1 MLSICVSRYYWL
13 SGFTV
18 DIPTGIAVH
27 HYIRG
32 FGVMMCSFF
41 ILRKKVLIMAT
52 NQANG
57 TESPRINTIDWT
69 AEYFYAESLRQM
81 NTQRLSVGL
90 PVISTTQG
98 RKLHG
103 EYMKKFHDMIAPGT
117 NTYMAMY
124 GPNAPTEPQARR
136 NRISGQMMA
145 AMAYSFSSTMS
156 ELNGGRSYYQLL
168 KKDREANA
176 QNEMSSETEA
186 MVLGYEESKKRA
198 YSIVTHFTGTTG
210 WQLDMAEAYAT
221 EQAELVSNG
230 ARLPIS
236 PYDDRFSM
244 KKSML
249 DNGGRILWAN
259 MNDMVSGAGT
269 VMDVENA
276 NLFEELESPEGF
288 PNGDFA
294 YRCKLNHPDDV
305 TGLSRLRPY
314 MSDSDYKSVQARVA
328 ESDVKMSASALDKSV
343 AILQWLTDNG
353 YSYTISN
360 DTNPGQLKARVGNSK
375 LDIRIMD
382 TPQNE
387 DFIGR
392 CYEEGYESYY
402 LKSRDTGF
410 SPNTQD
416 VVKMISYVLGNTVER
431 ESYNSG
437 ELSNVKERSARG
449 AMYVNKQR
457 GVRREGDHVGRNAG
471 EVAEVFAQ
479 MMRNPKGGA
488 PIVKTVHQDGLMP
501 FDSEKGTYPS
511 SQVMMDVHLG
521 QDMGSYTKRGYGVV
535 SIRSSHHASHE
546 YFDTNEQA
554 SNFLSDAITTA
565 RENYFEKL
573 DIDRLMDE
581 AVAHAGEPDYVPE
594 LSYDPE
600 ISPIQ
605 LQYWEVLS
613 GKRELYKAG
622 MTADEVHQDIEM
634 EEEMSAAETA
644 LLDSIFG
651 DSANGQY
658 EGTVE
663 EQVRQHI
670 ADTLDIE
677 FGQLEP
683 SAEDGLRFNP
693 WNVAK
698 FMTSSYGQFRNN
710 DNVVEAMK
718 QMEIPAEE
726 LRGNEFQ
733 VNQIKDKLVRFNPE
747 TARQMGSED
756 ASPFMKTLAK
766 TIQETVSTSHCIVNP
781 EDIQIDDNGIVHYV
795 AQRTILNN
803 KGQDVTFE
811 PVEGYIGQIFEPDAD
826 GVVETQFNGSPN
838 QLFSPGYLAYVLPQ
852 ADGESKTLPERVR
865 LKGYLQV
872 LQENI
877 RRQLRHDLLDPHAD
891 VGTTTSVN
899 NSYRG
904 LYETRYKVHG
914 EMEPGET
921 LKDAYIRECQMT
933 GLPED
938 AIHARFATFRGM
950 VRLPSSFKDDSS
962 LNAAFA
968 RSREGQAGVVDIMND
983 NARDAWQLSGGENI
997 SVLSE
1002 DWDGYTDKTATGSA
1016 KNQGVVRYLVEGAY
1030 VDENGAMHP
1039 SRNADGTINK
1049 EARTALMAL
1058 PYMQYVDY
1066 TPFDRQQMVFSN
1078 LSGASAIDNH
1088 TGVAMMT
1095 MGGYT
1100 FDDGAVISA
1109 AWAEKN
1115 GPLGED
1121 GIRRPIGVGDK
1132 ILDCAGNKSIV
1143 GKVIDPDMDA
1153 EEFDKLD
1160 DMTKEMV
1167 TFFHD
1172 NPEVSVVMAPY
1183 SPMGRFN
1190 ATTAKFAINDNFEIN
1205 LPDGSVTYG
1214 GYMPMIVT
1222 DKTVDEKTKEYGD
1235 DAVKAG
1241 GGRSASGQFN
1251 WILSAVGAYSLMD
1264 ECYGNNESSLANYRE
1279 YLITMGMDIDE
1290 TATLK
1295 MGYHPQGDEKRHYF
1309 MLPEAGEL
1317 ESLTRKSAAEMF
1329 KGAVDNRGGF
1339 LEIPVQI
1346 TLPSGEKLKPVDA
1359 EKSAYGNA
1367 GVETFAL
1374 PIMSSYLRSG
1384 QEFQDGTSMSHDY
1397 TNHYAQI
1404 YAASVEYLNA
1414 KSRVF
1419 EYNPDLKDK
1428 NGKPV
1433 TEAAQLKDFEK
1444 QRDTVLRR
1452 SEARINSEYKEITSD
1467 VEARI
1472 FTGKHNYVRD
1482 HLMSARLPHSATAV
1496 WTAEPN
1502 CAIDEVR
1509 MPSSMAKTLGKKE
1522 GESVL
1527 LWRDPCLHTSNL
1539 AGMRVVID
1547 DSLTGVA
1554 VNPLMAA
1561 RMDGD
1566 FDGDSVGIY
1575 GVSSRAGLKDLNDRL
1590 AIHNTLLDVTHRDAE
1605 TGNYALFINTKMDVQ
1620 SLYARDEEERAKA
1633 AAEGHP
1639 MEGKSLR
1646 ERFAEMEHRA
1656 NDIYQG
1662 RGEFAGL
1669 TDEEK
1674 DLANRTLCNEL
1685 SDWSHEL
1692 FESHVIGAQTLSMES
1707 PAAYLKDLQKI
1718 ADTKAKGKAAN
1729 IKDVAKYYGMTYD
1742 TKEDG
1747 SIDYDS
1753 VKVYDNTLATRQ
1765 DMKNTEY
1772 AVAVKANGTPLGG
1785 QVSLNLAEVCR
1796 NLCLKDGL
1804 DLTYNAT
1811 QAVLQA
1817 KHDPVM
1823 AKQQYGML
1831 QDALKSMWRGHKLE
1845 SRMVPVFED
1854 ELDANGKQVPVLNED
1869 GKQKYRQTWTE
1880 VRDERNKP
1888 VALTTS
1894 QWVNQFMEIHESKDG
1909 MNLAGDVN
1917 REQVEK
1923 VARALTSPDGTVYN
1937 IEDDKVRQI
1946 LATPMDRL
1954 AYQPSL
1960 AATVEAAKNNECM
1973 FAGAAN
1979 EHLAPKLIRE
1989 NIAQVRAYEA
1999 QKLAMPQQQAGGIR
2013 FDRSDESVA
2022 KDAGPQLKG
2031 FGKSDVLEGE
2041 TKRPETRYQ
2050 TSDKYVGEN
2059 HKGIGNVVVGK
2070 YHAPEERKLSDVLK
2084 EMLPEDEAPTA
2095 SDYVN
2100 MGVGTDEA
2108 ALSDAALAYQDRD
2121 DIDDMRDVVEDDV
2134 KSAEKDALAMA
2145 LAEKASCEMSREAG
2159 VASSKPV
2166 DAASKEAHIH
2176 EIANTVTSDKESSND
2191 TPNP

>member
-1 MLSICVSRYYWL
+1 
-13 SGFTV
+13 
-18 DIPTGIAVH
+18 
-27 HYIRG
+27 
-32 FGVMMCSFF
+32 
-41 ILRKKVLIMAT
+41 MAT

-57 TESPRINTIDWT
+57 TENPRINTVDWT

-81 NTQRLSVGL
+81 NNERLSVGL

-98 RKLHG
+98 RKLHSQ
-103 EYMKKFHDMIAPGT
+103 YMNLFHAMTAPGT
-117 NTYMAMY
+117 SAYLAMY
-124 GPNAPTEPQARR
+124 GPEAPTEPKARK
-136 NRISGQMMA
+136 NRIAGRMMG

-168 KKDREANA
+168 KKDREENA
-176 QNEMSSETEA
+176 VNELNAESDS
-186 MVLGYEESKKRA
+186 MVLGYEESKSRA
-198 YSIVTHFTGTTG
+198 QNIVVHFMGMTG
-210 WQLDMAEAYAT
+210 WQLDMAEQYDRG
-221 EQAELVSNG
+221 EAELVSQG

-249 DNGGRILWAN
+249 DNGGRVLWAN
-259 MNDMVSGAGT
+259 MGEMVSGAGT

-276 NLFEELESPEGF
+276 NLFQEEDSPEGL
-288 PNGDFA
+288 PNGEFN

-314 MSDSDYKSVQARVA
+314 MSDADYKSVQARVA
-328 ESDVKMSASALDKSV
+328 ESDVKMSPAALDKSV

-353 YSYTISN
+353 YSYSISN

-402 LKSRDTGF
+402 MKSRDTGF
-410 SPNTQD
+410 SPSTQD

-431 ESYNSG
+431 EAYNAGS
-437 ELSNVKERSARG
+437 LSNVRERSTRG
-449 AMYVNKQR
+449 TTFVNKQR
-457 GVRREGDHVGRNAG
+457 GIRREGDHVGRNAG

-479 MMRNPKGGA
+479 MQRNPQGGN
-488 PIVKTVHQDGLMP
+488 PVMKTVHQDGLLP
-501 FDSEKGTYPS
+501 FDSTKGTYPS
-511 SQVMMDVHLG
+511 SQVMVDVHLG
-521 QDMGSYTKRGYGVV
+521 QDMGNYTKRGYGVV
-535 SIRSSHHASHE
+535 AIRSSHHASHE

-554 SNFLSDAITTA
+554 TNFLTEAIDSA
-565 RENYFEKL
+565 RANYFEKL
-573 DIDRLMDE
+573 DIDRLVDE
-581 AVAHAGEPDYVPE
+581 SYAHAGEPDYVPE

-622 MTADEVHQDIEM
+622 MTADEVHQDIEA

-651 DSANGQY
+651 DAANGQY
-658 EGTVE
+658 DGTPA

-670 ADTLDIE
+670 EDTLNIE
-677 FGQLEP
+677 FGSLEP
-683 SAEDGLRFNP
+683 SEEDGLRFNP

-718 QMEIPAEE
+718 KLDVPAEE

-733 VNQIKDKLVRFNPE
+733 VNQIKDKLIKFNPE
-747 TARQMGSED
+747 TARQMGRED
-756 ASPFMKTLAK
+756 SSPFMKTLAK
-766 TIQETVSTSHCIVNP
+766 TIQETISTSHCVVNP
-781 EDIQIDDNGIVHYV
+781 EDIRIDDNGIVHYT
-795 AQRTILNN
+795 AQRTILTD
-803 KGQDVTFE
+803 KGRNVSFE
-811 PVEGYIGQIFEPDAD
+811 PVEGYLGQIFEPDAD
-826 GVVETQFNGSPN
+826 GVVETQFNGSQN

-852 ADGESKTLPERVR
+852 ADGESKILPERVR

-891 VGTTTSVN
+891 VGSTTSVN

-968 RSREGQAGVVDIMND
+968 RSREGSAGVEDIMND

-997 SVLSE
+997 SVLTE
-1002 DWDGYTDKTATGSA
+1002 AWDGYTDKTATGSA

-1030 VDENGAMHP
+1030 VDESGAMHP
-1039 SRNADGTINK
+1039 ARNADGTINK
-1049 EARTALMAL
+1049 DARTALMAL
-1058 PYMQYVDY
+1058 PYMQYVDN

-1088 TGVAMMT
+1088 TGVATMT

-1100 FDDGAVISA
+1100 FDDGAVISSE
-1109 AWAEKN
+1109 WAEKN

-1121 GIRRPIGVGDK
+1121 GVRRPIGIGDK

-1143 GKVIDPDMDA
+1143 GKVIDVNMDPD
-1153 EEFDKLD
+1153 EFDKLD
-1160 DMTKEMV
+1160 PMTQQMV
-1167 TFFHD
+1167 DFFHD
-1172 NPEVSVVMAPY
+1172 NPQVSVVMSPY
-1183 SPMGRFN
+1183 SPMSRFN
-1190 ATTAKFAINDNFEIN
+1190 ATSAKFAMEDNFEIQM
-1205 LPDGSVTYG
+1205 PDGSVTYG

-1235 DAVKAG
+1235 EAVKAG

-1251 WILSAVGAYSLMD
+1251 WILSAVGAHGLMD

-1295 MGYHPQGDEKRHYF
+1295 MGYHPQGDEQRHYF
-1309 MLPEAGEL
+1309 TLPEAGEL
-1317 ESLTRKSAAEMF
+1317 EDLTRKSAAEMF

-1339 LEIPVQI
+1339 LEIPVNI
-1346 TLPSGEKLKPVDA
+1346 TLPSGETLQPVPA
-1359 EKSAYGNA
+1359 EKSAYGKA
-1367 GVETFAL
+1367 GVQTYAL

-1397 TNHYAQI
+1397 ANHYAQI

-1414 KSRVF
+1414 KNRVF
-1419 EYNPDLKDK
+1419 EYNPDLKGRD
-1428 NGKPV
+1428 GKPV
-1433 TEAAQLKDFEK
+1433 SEATQKKDFDK
-1444 QRDTVLRR
+1444 QRDAVLRR
-1452 SEARINSEYKEITSD
+1452 SESRISAEYKEITSD
-1467 VEARI
+1467 VEARV

-1482 HLMSARLPHSATAV
+1482 HLMAARLPHSATAV

-1502 CAIDEVR
+1502 CNIDEIR

-1527 LWRDPCLHTSNL
+1527 MWRDPCLHTSNL
-1539 AGMRVVID
+1539 AGMKITID

-1554 VNPLMAA
+1554 INPLIAA
-1561 RMDGD
+1561 RFDGD
-1566 FDGDSVGIY
+1566 FDGDSVGLY
-1575 GVSSRAGLKDLNDRL
+1575 GVSSKAGLKDLNDKL
-1590 AIHNTLLDVTHRDAE
+1590 AIHNTLLDMTHKNE
-1605 TGNYALFINTKMDVQ
+1605 KGNYALFINTKMDVQ
-1620 SLYARDEEERAKA
+1620 SLYARDEEARAKA
-1633 AAEGHP
+1633 EAEGHP

-1646 ERFAEMEHRA
+1646 ERFADMEVRA

-1662 RGEFAGL
+1662 RGEFAGM

-1674 DLANRTLCNEL
+1674 DLANRTLCDEI
-1685 SDWSHEL
+1685 SQWTHDV
-1692 FESHVIGAQTLSMES
+1692 FESYPIGAQSLSMES
-1707 PAAYLKDLQKI
+1707 PAAYLQDLQRM

-1729 IKDVAKYYGMTYD
+1729 IKDVAKYYGMTYE

-1747 SIDYDS
+1747 TIDYDS
-1753 VKVYDNTLATRQ
+1753 IQVSDGTLATRQ
-1765 DMKNTEY
+1765 DMKDTEY

-1823 AKQQYGML
+1823 AKQQYSML

-1845 SRMVPVFED
+1845 SHMVPVFYDDLD
-1854 ELDANGKQVPVLNED
+1854 ENGKQIPVLNED
-1869 GKQKYRQTWTE
+1869 GKQKYRQVWTE
-1880 VRDERNKP
+1880 VRDEKNR
-1888 VALTTS
+1888 AISLTTAE
-1894 QWVNQFMEIHESKDG
+1894 WVNQFMEIHESKDG

-1917 REQVEK
+1917 REQVER
-1923 VARALTSPDGTVYN
+1923 VAKALTCPDDGTVYN
-1937 IEDDKVRQI
+1937 IEDEKVRQI
-1946 LATPMDRL
+1946 LAMPMDRL

-1960 AATVEAAKNNECM
+1960 AATIEAAKNNECI
-1973 FAGAAN
+1973 FEGEAN
-1979 EHLAPKLIRE
+1979 EHLAPKVIRE

-1999 QKLAMPQQQAGGIR
+1999 QKAAIPQQQAGGIR
-2013 FDRSDESVA
+2013 FDRSDETLCQ
-2022 KDAGPQLKG
+2022 DNGPQLKT
-2031 FGKSDVLEGE
+2031 FGKTDVLEAE
-2041 TKRPETRYQ
+2041 QKRSETRYQ
-2050 TSDKYVGEN
+2050 QSNHFVGEN

-2070 YHAPEERKLSDVLK
+2070 YHAPEDRPLNEVLQEILSEK
-2084 EMLPEDEAPTA
+2084 EMPSMSAQRYE
-2095 SDYVN
+2095 N
-2100 MGVGTDEA
+2100 MSVGTDESV
-2108 ALSDAALAYQDRD
+2108 LSDAALAYQDRD
-2121 DIDDMRDVVEDDV
+2121 DIDDMSDVVEDEHQRT
-2134 KSAEKDALAMA
+2134 AEQDDLAMS
-2145 LAEKASCEMSREAG
+2145 LAEKASEG
-2159 VASSKPV
+2159 VKESVVSGRSEDV
-2166 DAASKEAHIH
+2166 ASKESHIH
-2176 EIANTVTSDKESSND
+2176 EIASSVSAESQAGND